1 MGPVLRRLRIKE
13 QETCLT
19 LQEHGDD
26 DDDDDDDDIYL
37 FKGGRDSCTNV
48 CVCWRLAA
56 KGMDIRMFQ
65 FKYPR

>member
-1 MGPVLRRLRIKE
+1 MSPVLRRLRIKE

-19 LQEHGDD
+19 LKQHGDD
-26 DDDDDDDDIYL
+26 DDDDEDIYL
-37 FKGGRDSCTNV
+37 FKGGRDSGPNV